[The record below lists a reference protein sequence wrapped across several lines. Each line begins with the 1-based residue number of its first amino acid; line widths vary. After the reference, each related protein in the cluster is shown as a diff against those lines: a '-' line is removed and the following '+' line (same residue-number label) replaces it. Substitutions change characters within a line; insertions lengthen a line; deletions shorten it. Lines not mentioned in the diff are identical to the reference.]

1 MQPCLRQ
8 RFDRLKLFFLPNY
21 NSVMRLTA
29 EQIQAIRS
37 GVVDVAGRDARVWLF
52 GSRVH
57 DQARGGDVDLPL
69 ELDVP
74 VSEPAQLAARL
85 SARVSRAMYGR
96 KVDVVVKAP
105 NLMHLPIHSVALQEG
120 VRL

>member
-1 MQPCLRQ
+1 
-8 RFDRLKLFFLPNY
+8 
-21 NSVMRLTA
+21 MRLTP
-29 EQIQAIRS
+29 EQIQAIRT
-37 GVVDVAGRDARVWLF
+37 GVADVAGQDARVWLF

-57 DQARGGDVDLPL
+57 DQARGGDVDLML

>member
-1 MQPCLRQ
+1 MYSRAT
-8 RFDRLKLFFLPNY
+8 Y
-21 NSVMRLTA
+21 NSPMRLTP
-29 EQIQAIRS
+29 EQIHAIRL
-37 GVVDVAGRDARVWLF
+37 GAAQVAGQDARVWLF

-57 DQARGGDVDLPL
+57 DQERGGDVDLLL

-85 SARVSRAMYGR
+85 SARVSRAMHGR

-105 NLMHLPIHSVALQEG
+105 NLMHLPIHSIALQEG

>member
-1 MQPCLRQ
+1 
-8 RFDRLKLFFLPNY
+8 
-21 NSVMRLTA
+21 MRLTP
-29 EQIQAIRS
+29 EQIHAIRL
-37 GVVDVAGRDARVWLF
+37 GVAQLAGQDARVWLF

-57 DQARGGDVDLPL
+57 DQERGGDVDLLL

-85 SARVSRAMYGR
+85 SARVSRAMHGR

-105 NLMHLPIHSVALQEG
+105 NLVHLPIHSIALQEG

>member
-1 MQPCLRQ
+1 
-8 RFDRLKLFFLPNY
+8 
-21 NSVMRLTA
+21 MRLTP
-29 EQIQAIRS
+29 EQIQAIRA
-37 GVVDVAGRDARVWLF
+37 GVADVAGRDARVWLF

-57 DQARGGDVDLPL
+57 DQARGGDVDLML

>member
-1 MQPCLRQ
+1 
-8 RFDRLKLFFLPNY
+8 
-21 NSVMRLTA
+21 MRLTP
-29 EQIQAIRS
+29 EQIHAIRT
-37 GVVDVAGRDARVWLF
+37 GVAQVAGQDARVWLF

-57 DQARGGDVDLPL
+57 DQERGGDVDLLL

-105 NLMHLPIHSVALQEG
+105 NLMHLPIHSIALQEG

>member
-1 MQPCLRQ
+1 
-8 RFDRLKLFFLPNY
+8 
-21 NSVMRLTA
+21 MRLTP
-29 EQIQAIRS
+29 EQIHAIRL
-37 GVVDVAGRDARVWLF
+37 GVAQLAGQDARVWLF

-57 DQARGGDVDLPL
+57 DQERGGDVDLLL

-85 SARVSRAMYGR
+85 SARVSRAMHGR

-105 NLMHLPIHSVALQEG
+105 NLMHLPIHSIALQEG

>member
-1 MQPCLRQ
+1 
-8 RFDRLKLFFLPNY
+8 
-21 NSVMRLTA
+21 MRLSP
-29 EQIQAIRS
+29 EQIQAIRA
-37 GVVDVAGRDARVWLF
+37 GVADVAGRDARVWLF

-57 DQARGGDVDLPL
+57 DQERGGDVDLLL

-96 KVDVVVKAP
+96 RVDVVVKAP
-105 NLMHLPIHSVALQEG
+105 NLMHLPIHSIALQEG

>member
-1 MQPCLRQ
+1 
-8 RFDRLKLFFLPNY
+8 
-21 NSVMRLTA
+21 MRLTA
-29 EQIQAIRS
+29 EQIQAIRT
-37 GVVDVAGRDARVWLF
+37 GVADVAGPDARVWLF

-57 DQARGGDVDLPL
+57 DQTRGGDVDLLL
-69 ELDVP
+69 ELQEP

-105 NLMHLPIHSVALQEG
+105 NLMHLPIHAIALQEG

>member
-1 MQPCLRQ
+1 MFSRAT
-8 RFDRLKLFFLPNY
+8 Y
-21 NSVMRLTA
+21 NSTMRLTP
-29 EQIQAIRS
+29 EQIHAIRL
-37 GVVDVAGRDARVWLF
+37 GVAQLAGQDARVWLF

-57 DQARGGDVDLPL
+57 DQERGGDVDLLL

-85 SARVSRAMYGR
+85 SARVSRAMHGR

-105 NLMHLPIHSVALQEG
+105 NLMHLPIHSIALQEG

>member
-1 MQPCLRQ
+1 MSATQ
-8 RFDRLKLFFLPNY
+8 
-21 NSVMRLTA
+21 
-29 EQIQAIRS
+29 
-37 GVVDVAGRDARVWLF
+37 VAGQDARVWLF

-57 DQARGGDVDLPL
+57 DHERGGDVDLLL
-69 ELDVP
+69 EFDVP

-85 SARVSRAMYGR
+85 SARVSRAMHGR

-105 NLMHLPIHSVALQEG
+105 NLMHLPIHSIALREG

>member
-1 MQPCLRQ
+1 
-8 RFDRLKLFFLPNY
+8 
-21 NSVMRLTA
+21 MRLTP
-29 EQIQAIRS
+29 EQIQAIRT
-37 GVVDVAGRDARVWLF
+37 GVADVAGRDARVWLF

-57 DQARGGDVDLPL
+57 DQARGGDVDLML

>member
-1 MQPCLRQ
+1 
-8 RFDRLKLFFLPNY
+8 
-21 NSVMRLTA
+21 MRLTP
-29 EQIQAIRS
+29 EQIHAIRT
-37 GVVDVAGRDARVWLF
+37 GVAQVAGQDARVWLF

-57 DQARGGDVDLPL
+57 DQARGGDVDLLL

-96 KVDVVVKAP
+96 RVDVVVKAP
-105 NLMHLPIHSVALQEG
+105 NLMHLPIHSIALQEG